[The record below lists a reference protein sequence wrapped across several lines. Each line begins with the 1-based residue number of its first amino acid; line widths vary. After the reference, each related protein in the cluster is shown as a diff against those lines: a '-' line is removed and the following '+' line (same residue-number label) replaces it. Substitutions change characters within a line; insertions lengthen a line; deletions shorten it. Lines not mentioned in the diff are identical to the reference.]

1 MTPLAGL
8 RSDGGVILREAEVDG
23 ALRVERWTGSAWV
36 PTKRAV
42 WDFDFMPL
50 ATDSE
55 LAAAGLTDQ

>member
-23 ALRVERWTGSAWV
+23 ALRVERWTGSEWV

-42 WDFDFMPL
+42 WDFDFIPL
-50 ATDSE
+50 ATHAE
-55 LAAAGLTDQ
+55 LRAAGL